1 MKEVTFQTTTSNKGT
16 TSPYFF
22 RSNPTS
28 SSVRSTYFL
37 KSPSSVYG
45 SIQSLGPLIYT
56 WATMDP
62 DLVAKC
68 TRRAAKENTNDII
81 CASCQ
86 RIIDNASRHFLDC
99 SKVRVPEDLSS
110 TIIRQQRAQMTMIP
124 CVELIGKHMER
135 SVRHLCEHGCYLRAY
150 APCREW
156 FTLRQTLS
164 ARMDTSTDTVL
175 RNWTCRLIERE
186 TNTTASRNSSSD
198 IEEQQRSHEG
208 NESSEEPP
216 RIQKRRRLSASPT
229 NSCQDFRSSSLPRV
243 VFLSRSEAKVRAIP
257 LVAIVSYMT
266 LDFSFFSSMIV
277 HSAVH
282 LHTSRIP

>member
-1 MKEVTFQTTTSNKGT
+1 MLFSPHPSLPPLRMKEVTFQTTSSNKGT

-164 ARMDTSTDTVL
+164 ARMDTSTG
-175 RNWTCRLIERE
+175 E
-186 TNTTASRNSSSD
+186 
-198 IEEQQRSHEG
+198 
-208 NESSEEPP
+208 
-216 RIQKRRRLSASPT
+216 
-229 NSCQDFRSSSLPRV
+229 F
-243 VFLSRSEAKVRAIP
+243 
-257 LVAIVSYMT
+257 
-266 LDFSFFSSMIV
+266 
-277 HSAVH
+277 
-282 LHTSRIP
+282 